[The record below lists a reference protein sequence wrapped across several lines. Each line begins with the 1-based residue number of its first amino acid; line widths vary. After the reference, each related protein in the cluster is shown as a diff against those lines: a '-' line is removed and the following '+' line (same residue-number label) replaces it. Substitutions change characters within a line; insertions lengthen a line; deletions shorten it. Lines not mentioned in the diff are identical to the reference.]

1 VILFESRASVVLYKY
16 LLAYREEGFFL
27 LPANI
32 CPIVPITFLK
42 AKVPFE
48 FVDIDSRNFCIN
60 EEIVTKKIRSRPKK
74 YAGILFNHTYG
85 VDYSPTEFFSGLK
98 NSAPHLKIIDDRCLC
113 IPAIVNPSENSTL
126 IDLILFS
133 TGFSKYAN
141 IGFGGIGILRSNNY
155 SFEEISDTYE
165 PKDLENLELQY
176 KHTINSGTRYE
187 YKETNWLDCRIPDE
201 NYAAYLG
208 KVNDRID
215 SANAHKAKL
224 NSIYSANLDY
234 KMRYSP
240 EFQKWRFNIK
250 VPDKNALLK
259 KIFSSELFAS
269 SLYASLGEGIFSE
282 KHFPIASKM
291 FEETINL
298 FNDFCFNEDQALS
311 VCKIVNQHVSGL

>member
-1 VILFESRASVVLYKY
+1 MIVFESRASVVLYKY
-16 LLAYREEGFFL
+16 LLSNRDEGYFL

-85 VDYSPTEFFSGLK
+85 VDYSPIEFFSGLK

-113 IPAIVNPSENSTL
+113 IPAIGNPSENSTL

-215 SANAHKAKL
+215 SVNVHKAKL

-240 EFQKWRFNIK
+240 EFQKWRFNIR

-298 FNDFCFNEDQALS
+298 FNDFCFNEEQALS
-311 VCKIVNQHVSGL
+311 VCKIVNQHISKL